1 MKRRTVAAL
10 LALLTIFL
18 SLPLAGCSIESGD
31 GLASLPKLPGEYLAL
46 QKKMDDILAQ
56 NYTPAVAESG
66 ANRQAVQQQ
75 DIDGDG
81 EAEIVSFFRSTT
93 SGEYMVY
100 LHKKVGD
107 EYVELGHAKGYG
119 KYLREVSY
127 PRNKAN
133 GARAIALSWGM
144 EDNSSYGLSVHTLT
158 AEGLSDALTI
168 KYSTSY
174 IADLNGDGVDEIVL
188 TMFDRL
194 SNSMSLTAYGFSGDA
209 CAAISQAPLSA
220 DVKSVVRITRDMGPQ
235 GGHTLYVDSLVDSGG
250 YITDI
255 VDLQNG
261 ALRNTTLGSDSK
273 RSANTWR
280 PVSILCR
287 DIDNDGVPEVPLA
300 EMMPGYYDPN
310 SADTRWRLRWTKFR
324 DGAAAETAVTTF
336 HSPTEDWYLRWPDS
350 WGSAV
355 SVVKKNEAGILKTT
369 FLVPVE
375 GAGRDEYLA
384 AGDGNVLLNIW
395 VFTGDNRKDYFST
408 SGMKKLKSSEN
419 AIYAYSIPQNAYPD
433 LTPTDEDVARAF
445 NAIAREWGSE
455 GYN

>member
-1 MKRRTVAAL
+1 MAL
-10 LALLTIFL
+10 LMAFL

-46 QKKMDDILAQ
+46 QKKMDDVLAQ
-56 NYTPAVAESG
+56 GYIPAVAESG

-81 EAEIVSFFRSTT
+81 ESEIVSFFRSAT
-93 SGEYMVY
+93 SGEYAVY
-100 LHKKVGD
+100 LHKKVED

-127 PRNKAN
+127 PRCAPN

-144 EDNSSYGLSVHTLT
+144 EDNSSYGLSVHMLT
-158 AEGLSDALTI
+158 GEGLSDALTI
-168 KYSTSY
+168 KYNTSY
-174 IADLNGDGVDEIVL
+174 ITDLNSDGMDEIIL

-194 SNSMSLTAYGFSGDA
+194 SNSMSLTAYGFSGTE
-209 CAAISQAPLSA
+209 CAALSQAPLSA
-220 DVKSVVRITRDMGPQ
+220 DVKSVVRISRDMLPQ
-235 GGHTLYVDSLVDSGG
+235 VGHTLYVDSLVDSGG

-255 VDLQNG
+255 IELQNG

-287 DIDNDGVPEVPLA
+287 DIDNDGTPEVPLA

-310 SADTRWRLRWTKFR
+310 SADTRWKLRWTKFQ
-324 DGAAAETAVTTF
+324 DGAAAGIAAVTF
-336 HSPTEDWYLRWPDS
+336 HSPTEDWYLRWPDI
-350 WGSAV
+350 WGDAV
-355 SVVKKNEAGILKTT
+355 TVVKKNESGILKTA
-369 FLVPVE
+369 FLVPDYEAE
-375 GAGRDEYLA
+375 GGNALA
-384 AGDGNVLLNIW
+384 MGDDNVLLHIW

-408 SGMKKLKSSEN
+408 SGMKQLKSTEN

-433 LTPTDEDVARAF
+433 LTLTEEAVTRAF
-445 NAIAREWGSE
+445 NAIAREWGLE